1 MRVKTL
7 IPVLTFCACSLL
19 AGIGHVRA
27 ADVNLPNI
35 GSSAGEILSPE
46 EARQYGASML
56 HEMRS
61 LDMVLDDP
69 LLVAYINALG
79 YRLVAHSDKPDQA
92 FTFFLVRDD
101 IINAFAAPGGF
112 VAVYTGLLVTT
123 TTESELAAVMAHE
136 IGHITQ
142 NHLVR
147 AFEDA
152 QKATLPIALAMLGA
166 LIATRGGSGDAG
178 TAAIVSGMAAI
189 QQRQINFTRK
199 DEVEADRTGIQTLA
213 RANFDPNAMAGFFQR
228 MQQALRPS
236 DDGEVPEFLRTHPVS
251 TSRISDAKSRAES
264 LSKEVAARSP
274 LLESTAGHAAP
285 SSSWLL
291 LQPGQAGKN
300 PLTYGAATQ
309 VDLPHDREVSQRYY
323 ELMRER
329 VRVLTAINP
338 NAILGY
344 YSDNLRDNPSFDTTA
359 NRYGYALALLYAHQP
374 EKALAQM
381 QKLGAA
387 HPDQLVFQIGI
398 AQSEFSFGR
407 RDAALKRYAELE
419 TNYPRNRALALMHSD
434 ALLQQADTESAH
446 KTQELLRPL
455 LLDESDD
462 PTMQT
467 NFARACELA
476 GDKIRAGQA
485 YAEAALYSGHVEDA
499 LNQLK
504 ALTSRADLDYY
515 QRARIEARIT
525 ELTPYVLELRRK
537 HIKPDAQDTKRQG
550 LRAGLGRDSDA
561 TERDS
566 SNTNSRKS
574 STTFCIGPNACT
586 PLSSERNN

>member
-1 MRVKTL
+1 MRIKTL
-7 IPVLTFCACSLL
+7 FPALAVFACSLL
-19 AGIGHVRA
+19 AGIGPVRA

-61 LDMVLDDP
+61 LNMVLDDP

-92 FTFFLVRDD
+92 FIFFLVHDD

-112 VAVYTGLLVTT
+112 IAVYTGLLVTT
-123 TTESELAAVMAHE
+123 TTESELAAVIAHE

-199 DEVEADRTGIQTLA
+199 DEVEADRMGIQTLA

-264 LSKEVAARSP
+264 LSKEVANRSP
-274 LLESTAGHAAP
+274 LLESSAGRAAP

-300 PLTYGAATQ
+300 PLAYGAATH
-309 VDLPHDREVSQRYY
+309 VDPPHDREVSQRYY

-344 YSDNLRDNPSFDTTA
+344 YSDNLRDNPSFDTTT

-387 HPDQLVFQIGI
+387 QPDQLVFQIGI

-434 ALLQQADTESAH
+434 ALLQQADADSAH

-462 PTMQT
+462 PSMQT

-537 HIKPDAQDTKRQG
+537 HIKPDAQDAKRQG
-550 LRAGLGRDSDA
+550 LRAGLGRDNDA

-566 SNTNSRKS
+566 STTNSHKS
-574 STTFCIGPNACT
+574 STTFCIGANACT